1 MSTEHGQETWLRTI
15 EPGLVEIERQDLL
28 FGGSFLSGKD
38 GPVVARYYRAADQS
52 VIGKVFFGPQTEGAP
67 GIAHGGAMA
76 ALLDELMG
84 IAVWSTGCAA
94 FSTDLHVHFR
104 KMLAVPK
111 RYIGES
117 RIERIEGR
125 KVWTKGRLR
134 AVDGDTVYV
143 EAEGLYVE
151 MVDRKNL
158 VPTALV

>member
-1 MSTEHGQETWLRTI
+1 MSTEHEQETWLRKA
-15 EPGLVEIERQDLL
+15 ESGLVEIERQDLV
-28 FGGSFLSGKD
+28 FGASFLSGAG
-38 GPVVARYYRAADQS
+38 GPVVARYYRAADDS
-52 VIGKVFFGPQTEGAP
+52 VVGKVFFGPRTEGAP

-76 ALLDELMG
+76 AFLDELMG
-84 IAVWSTGCAA
+84 IAVWSTGCLG

-104 KMLAVPK
+104 KMLKIPQ

-134 AVDGDTVYV
+134 AVDGATVYV

-151 MVDRKNL
+151 MVDRATLIPPQL
-158 VPTALV
+158 V

>member
-1 MSTEHGQETWLRTI
+1 MSTEHEQETWLRTV

-28 FGGSFLSGKD
+28 FGASFLSGKG
-38 GPVVARYYRAADQS
+38 GPVVARYYRAEDQS
-52 VIGKVFFGPQTEGAP
+52 VVGKVFFGPLTEGAP

-134 AVDGDTVYV
+134 ALDGGTVYV

-151 MVDRKNL
+151 MVDRATLIPPQL
-158 VPTALV
+158 V